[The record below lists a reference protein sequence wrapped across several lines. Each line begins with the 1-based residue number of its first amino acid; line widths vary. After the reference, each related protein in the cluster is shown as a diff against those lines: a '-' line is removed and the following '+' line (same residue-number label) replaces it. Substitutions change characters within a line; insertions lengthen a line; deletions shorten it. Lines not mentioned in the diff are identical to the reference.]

1 MRGGSVTI
9 LPMIYLATCSDHP
22 TGVPE
27 DCLLFDALA
36 SLGQTVA
43 IRPWDEGDWR
53 LGLDK
58 LPSGDL
64 CVIRSTWNYV
74 DKRDE
79 FAAWRRA
86 VAALGRLVNP
96 LDVIEWNID
105 KKYLVEL
112 QSRGAPTVPTV
123 LVAAG
128 VACRLEEH
136 FGAFGC
142 EELVVKPTVGAGSSG
157 LEIFSIEDARR
168 DGVRSWAYDVLL
180 QPLVPAIRTEGEW
193 SLVFVAG
200 AFQHAIRKR
209 PARGDIRSQPEFG
222 ATVTAEAPP
231 RHVLEAAQQTIEAG
245 PVTTFARIDLVDNGG
260 TALLMEAEYIEPQLF
275 LEGQP
280 GTVRAFAEAL
290 AELHG

>member
-1 MRGGSVTI
+1 
-9 LPMIYLATCSDHP
+9 MIYLATCSDHP

-27 DCLLFDALA
+27 DCLLLDALA

-43 IRPWDEGDWR
+43 IRPWDAGDWR
-53 LGLDK
+53 LA
-58 LPSGDL
+58 SGDV

-86 VAALGRLVNP
+86 VASYGRLVNP

-105 KKYLVEL
+105 KRYLVEL
-112 QSRGAPTVPTV
+112 QSSGAPTVPTS

-128 VACRLEEH
+128 EACRLAEH
-136 FGAFGC
+136 FAAFGC

-157 LEIFSIEDARR
+157 LQIFSMEDARL

-200 AFQHAIRKR
+200 VFQHAIRKR
-209 PARGDIRSQPEFG
+209 PAQGDIRSQPEFG

-231 RHVLEAAQQTIEAG
+231 SYVLDAAERTIKAG
-245 PVTTFARIDLVDNGG
+245 PVTTFARIDLVDSGG

-280 GTVRAFAEAL
+280 GTVRAFAAAL
-290 AELHG
+290 VELHG

>member
-1 MRGGSVTI
+1 
-9 LPMIYLATCSDHP
+9 MIYLATCSDHP
-22 TGVPE
+22 AGVPE
-27 DCLLFDALA
+27 DHLLLDALT
-36 SLGQTVA
+36 SLELPAA
-43 IRPWDEGDWR
+43 IQPWDSGDWR
-53 LGLDK
+53 LA
-58 LPSGDL
+58 SGDV

-79 FAAWRRA
+79 FAVWRRA
-86 VAALGRLVNP
+86 VASRGRLMNP

-123 LVAAG
+123 LVAGG

-136 FGAFGC
+136 FAAFGC

-157 LEIFSIEDARR
+157 LEIHSLGDLEPTVG
-168 DGVRSWAYDVLL
+168 GVRSWPYDVLL

-200 AFQHAIRKR
+200 VFQHAIRKR

-231 RHVLEAAQQTIEAG
+231 SYVLDAAERTIEAG
-245 PVTTFARIDLVDNGG
+245 PETTFARIDLVDNGG

-280 GTVRAFAEAL
+280 GTVRALAAAL
-290 AELHG
+290 AKLHG

>member
-1 MRGGSVTI
+1 
-9 LPMIYLATCSDHP
+9 MIYLATCSDHP

-27 DCLLFDALA
+27 DQLLLDAFE
-36 SLGQTVA
+36 SLGLVAA
-43 IRPWDEGDWR
+43 IRPWDGGDWR
-53 LGLDK
+53 LA
-58 LPSGDL
+58 SGDV

-79 FAAWRRA
+79 FAVWRRA
-86 VAALGRLVNP
+86 VASRGRLVNP

-128 VACRLEEH
+128 VARRLEEH

-157 LEIFSIEDARR
+157 LEIHSLEDLEPTAS
-168 DGVRSWAYDVLL
+168 GVRSWPYDVLL

-231 RHVLEAAQQTIEAG
+231 SYVLAAAEQTIVAG
-245 PVTTFARIDLVDNGG
+245 PETTFARIDLVDNGG

-290 AELHG
+290 AALHG

>member
-1 MRGGSVTI
+1 
-9 LPMIYLATCSDHP
+9 MIYLATCSDHP

-27 DCLLFDALA
+27 DCLLLDALA
-36 SLGQTVA
+36 SLGQAVA
-43 IRPWDEGDWR
+43 IQPWNAGDWP
-53 LGLDK
+53 LGA
-58 LPSGDL
+58 GDL

-86 VAALGRLVNP
+86 VAERGRLVNP

-157 LEIFSIEDARR
+157 LEIYSLEDARR

-200 AFQHAIRKR
+200 VFQHAIRKR

-231 RHVLEAAQQTIEAG
+231 SYVLDAAERTIKAG
-245 PVTTFARIDLVDNGG
+245 PVTTFARIDLVDNDG

-280 GTVRAFAEAL
+280 GTVRAFAAAL
-290 AELHG
+290 AELQG

>member
-1 MRGGSVTI
+1 
-9 LPMIYLATCSDHP
+9 MIYLATCSDHP

-27 DCLLFDALA
+27 DHLLLDAIK
-36 SLGQTVA
+36 SLGLAAV
-43 IRPWDEGDWR
+43 IRPWDGVDWR
-53 LGLDK
+53 LT
-58 LPSGDL
+58 SGDV

-79 FAAWRRA
+79 FAAWRRDI
-86 VAALGRLVNP
+86 AAHGRLVNP

-105 KKYLVEL
+105 KRYLVEL

-123 LVAAG
+123 LVVAG
-128 VACRLEEH
+128 QACRVEEH

-142 EELVVKPTVGAGSSG
+142 VELVVKPTVGAGSSG
-157 LEIFSIEDARR
+157 LEIHSLGDLEPTASDA
-168 DGVRSWAYDVLL
+168 RSWAYDVLL

-200 AFQHAIRKR
+200 VFQHAIRKR

-222 ATVTAEAPP
+222 ATVTAETPP
-231 RHVLEAAQQTIEAG
+231 SYVLEAAEQTIAAG
-245 PVTTFARIDLVDNGG
+245 PVTTFARIDLVDNNG

-280 GTVRAFAEAL
+280 GTVRALAEAL
-290 AELHG
+290 AALHG

>member
-1 MRGGSVTI
+1 
-9 LPMIYLATCSDHP
+9 MIYLATCSDHP
-22 TGVPE
+22 AGSPE
-27 DCLLFDALA
+27 DRLLLEGIE
-36 SLGQTVA
+36 SLGLAAA
-43 IRPWDEGDWR
+43 IRPWDGGDWR
-53 LGLDK
+53 LTR
-58 LPSGDL
+58 GDL

-79 FAAWRRA
+79 FAAWRRG
-86 VAALGRLVNP
+86 VAARGRLVNP

-112 QSRGAPTVPTV
+112 QSRGAPTVPTA
-123 LVAAG
+123 LVATG
-128 VACRLEEH
+128 VACRLEEY
-136 FGAFGC
+136 FAEFGC

-157 LEIFSIEDARR
+157 LEIHSLGNLEPTAG
-168 DGVRSWAYDVLL
+168 GVRSWAYDVLL

-231 RHVLEAAQQTIEAG
+231 SYVLEAAEQTIAAG

-280 GTVRAFAEAL
+280 GTVRALAEAL
-290 AELHG
+290 AALQG

>member
-1 MRGGSVTI
+1 
-9 LPMIYLATCSDHP
+9 MIYLATCSDHP
-22 TGVPE
+22 VGSPE
-27 DCLLFDALA
+27 DRLLFDAIA
-36 SLGQTVA
+36 ALGHSVA
-43 IRPWDEGDWR
+43 IQPWDAGDWR
-53 LGLDK
+53 LAC
-58 LPSGDL
+58 GDL

-86 VAALGRLVNP
+86 VASCGRLVNP
-96 LDVIEWNID
+96 LEVIEWNID
-105 KKYLVEL
+105 KRYLVEL

-128 VACRLEEH
+128 AACRLDEY
-136 FGAFGC
+136 FAAFDC

-157 LEIFSIEDARR
+157 LEIHSLEDLEPTA
-168 DGVRSWAYDVLL
+168 GGGRSWAYDVLL

-193 SLVFVAG
+193 SLVFVTG
-200 AFQHAIRKR
+200 AFRHAIRKR
-209 PARGDIRSQPEFG
+209 PARGDIRSQPEYG
-222 ATVTAEAPP
+222 ATVTAERPP
-231 RHVLEAAQQTIEAG
+231 SHVLAAAEQTIAVG
-245 PVTTFARIDLVDNGG
+245 PVATFARIDLVDDRG

-280 GTVRAFAEAL
+280 GTVRALAAAL

>member
-1 MRGGSVTI
+1 
-9 LPMIYLATCSDHP
+9 MIYLATCSDHP
-22 TGVPE
+22 AGVPE
-27 DCLLFDALA
+27 DHLLLEGLA
-36 SLGQTVA
+36 RNGPAAA
-43 IRPWDEGDWR
+43 IRPWDDGDWR
-53 LGLDK
+53 LS
-58 LPSGDL
+58 SGDL

-79 FAAWRRA
+79 FASWQRV
-86 VAALGRLVNP
+86 VAARGRLVNP

-105 KKYLVEL
+105 KKHLLEL
-112 QSRGAPTVPTV
+112 QSRGAPTAPTV

-157 LEIFSIEDARR
+157 LEVYSMVDARG
-168 DGVRSWAYDVLL
+168 DAGRSWAYDVLL

-200 AFQHAIRKR
+200 VFQHAVRKR

-231 RHVLEAAQQTIEAG
+231 NHVLAAAEQTIAAG
-245 PVTTFARIDLVDNGG
+245 PMTTFARIDLVDNSG

-280 GTVRAFAEAL
+280 ATVRALAEAL
-290 AELHG
+290 TALHG